1 MAKQVIFGADARD
14 KIRIGIDVACR
25 AIRSTIGPRGRN
37 AFIDNDMQ
45 PKITNDGVTIA
56 NSITLDDKLEN
67 MGAWLVKN
75 TSAQT
80 NEEAGDGTSTT
91 SVLLK
96 AIIDESL
103 KRNENPME
111 IKRSLMDL
119 EPKITKMIEKASK
132 PVEGNEIENVATV
145 SSESKE
151 IGKLIAE
158 VVNKVGKNVPI
169 TIEDN
174 VLPEI
179 DYKIVDGVETKVGYI
194 SQAFINK
201 EKEGIA
207 EIEDAYVLAC
217 DKKISTVA
225 EIKPFMDMLAAEKIS
240 KLVILCA
247 DIENSVLGQFVF
259 LKNIGAF
266 SVLIVRVKGAEL
278 QDMAAAC
285 DATVISETSGIKLE
299 DIKLTHFGRADKIT
313 ADDKKTVIINESESG
328 KKHADF
334 LRSQAEKTRNHV
346 EKAQLEARANK
357 LAGGVAVVMV
367 GAHTDSEREYQK
379 YKIEDALNATKSAV
393 DEGIV
398 AGGGM
403 CLYEISEGLKG
414 TTIGEQIL
422 KKALKEPLR
431 AIIENCGEDYASI
444 TRGMEAGKG
453 YDASTNTYV
462 DMFENGIVDPA
473 KVTRCAFQNALST
486 AANFIT
492 AEVAIADTNPKKD

>member
-1 MAKQVIFGADARD
+1 MAKQVLFGSEARD
-14 KIRIGIDVACR
+14 KIRVGVDVACK
-25 AIRSTIGPRGRN
+25 AIRSTIGPKGRN

-56 NSITLDDKLEN
+56 NSITLEDKLEN

-111 IKRSLMDL
+111 IKRSLMEL

-132 PVEGNEIENVATV
+132 PVEGNEIEQVATV
-145 SSESKE
+145 SAESKE

-158 VVNKVGKNVPI
+158 VVDKVGKNVPI

-174 VLPEI
+174 VLPQIE
-179 DYKIVDGVETKVGYI
+179 YKIVDGVETKVGYI
-194 SQAFINK
+194 SQVFINN
-201 EKEGIA
+201 EKEGTC
-207 EIEDAYVLAC
+207 EIEDAYVLAV

-225 EIKPFMDMLAAEKIS
+225 EIKPFMDMLAAEKVS
-240 KLVILCA
+240 KLAILCA

-266 SVLIVRVKGAEL
+266 SVLVVRVKGSEL
-278 QDMAAAC
+278 NDMAAAS

-299 DIKLTHFGRADKIT
+299 DIKLEHFGRVDKIVS
-313 ADDKKTVIINESESG
+313 DDKKTIIINESESG
-328 KKHADF
+328 KKHAEF
-334 LRSQAEKTRNHV
+334 LRGQAERTKNSV

-357 LAGGVAVVMV
+357 LAGGVAVIMV

-393 DEGIV
+393 DEGLV
-398 AGGGM
+398 EGGGM
-403 CLYEISEGLKG
+403 CLFRISQALKG
-414 TTIGEQIL
+414 TTTGEQIL
-422 KKALKEPLR
+422 KNALKEPLR
-431 AIIENCGEDYASI
+431 AIIENTGEDYATVVSN
-444 TRGMEAGKG
+444 MPEGKG
-453 YDASTNTYV
+453 YNAGSGEYV
-462 DMFENGIVDPA
+462 DMLKDGIVDPA

-492 AEVAIADTNPKKD
+492 AEVAIAETNPEKK